1 MLGGVTKV
9 TVEEENQAAG
19 TPMLALS
26 FNGVL

>member
-1 MLGGVTKV
+1 MLGEVTKV
-9 TVEEENQAAG
+9 TVEEENQTAG